1 MSPSLNAGSAAATN
15 PGSRPGITEG
25 VDTMTDEDRRQPH
38 RGGESGPRRHGRH
51 RWMMLACFV
60 PLLVVAAALIFTGA
74 VGTGSVVFAV
84 ACITMMAVMAVMMLA
99 MR

>member
-1 MSPSLNAGSAAATN
+1 
-15 PGSRPGITEG
+15 
-25 VDTMTDEDRRQPH
+25 
-38 RGGESGPRRHGRH
+38 
-51 RWMMLACFV
+51 MMLACFV

-84 ACITMMAVMAVMMLA
+84 ACITMMAVMMLA

>member
-1 MSPSLNAGSAAATN
+1 MPGLAAVPN
-15 PGSRPGITEG
+15 PRGRPGIAEG
-25 VDTMTDEDRRQPH
+25 VDTMTDEDRHQPH
-38 RGGESGPRRHGRH
+38 RSGESGPSRRGRH

-84 ACITMMAVMAVMMLA
+84 ACITMMAVMMLA

>member
-1 MSPSLNAGSAAATN
+1 
-15 PGSRPGITEG
+15 
-25 VDTMTDEDRRQPH
+25 MTDEDRRQLH
-38 RGGESGPRRHGRH
+38 RSGESGPRRHGRH

-84 ACITMMAVMAVMMLA
+84 ACITMMAVMMLA